1 MLYPGA
7 RRTGDAA
14 IMSAAVLSPDPTR
27 CPSCGARLVDGT
39 ACPGCSLRLTGPGA
53 QRLWEVDTALMRLDA
68 TRRELLVERAGLLDR
83 LHGAEAPAGPTVGAG
98 PPAPTTVPARAEW
111 TTQRVQNTL
120 LGLGALL
127 LAVAGIVFTA
137 VTYDQLGAGGRAAVL
152 VALTLLAGAAVPLLL
167 RRRLSATAETL
178 TAVALVLAGLDA
190 YGLRR
195 LGLLP
200 GLDALPYAALSAAV
214 LSAASAAFARL
225 VPVRLAGVAAV
236 VAAQLPVPLLL
247 VHAEASPATAGLVL
261 AGLAAADLATVTGL
275 TGRVRGHVIATLATS
290 AGAVVLVGLLTSLD
304 GAATDEPG
312 LGALA
317 LAAQAAVLAGASLL
331 LPPGLPRVLLSATPV
346 PVLAAAAFSLA
357 RPELTSAQLPLVVA
371 AVGFLAVQTAHL
383 LPDSWRPGPVTGGLA
398 VTAAAVLGVA
408 EPAVRGLLLPLTW
421 LTDPWTLS
429 GAASAREAVGVASTW
444 DGSFV
449 PPVVLATAALALAAA
464 GLVLHRLR
472 EIGVLASGAAVAAV
486 VLLPLGLDVAYP
498 AALALLLAVGTAA
511 VAAGLLLRSGPL
523 ARPSLRPAL
532 VLAGAGVALFAA
544 LWSLAD
550 QGATLVVV
558 GACALLLTAVAAW
571 STGLSAALMTAAT
584 ATAAAL
590 GTGWLGAVGVAQGR
604 ATDQVGGLLL
614 LAPALL
620 LAAAVVLDPARRA
633 GVEPVAVG
641 GGLVAAALASGDAG
655 WLSWVLAGSALLAL
669 ATALRPDRRP
679 VAVVGGLLLTASSWV
694 RLADAGVTAPEPYVL
709 PLAAIALLLGHL
721 RRRADPRTPS
731 WSAYGPGLSV
741 LLLPSLLASFDDT
754 TLTRPLLVGLAALVV
769 LLLGARSRL
778 QAPLALGGAVLAVD
792 ALQLLAPYAAA
803 LPRWMPLGLAGALLI
818 GLGATYEQRRRDL
831 DRLRDRYD
839 ALG

>member
-1 MLYPGA
+1 
-7 RRTGDAA
+7 
-14 IMSAAVLSPDPTR
+14 MSAAGLSPDPTR
-27 CPSCGARLVDGT
+27 CPACGVRLVHAT
-39 ACPGCSLRLTGPGA
+39 ACRGCSLRLTGPAA
-53 QRLWEVDTALMRLDA
+53 QRLWEVDTELLRLAA
-68 TRRELLVERAGLLDR
+68 TRRELVVERAGLLDR
-83 LHGAEAPAGPTVGAG
+83 LRGTEAAAVPDLVAAPL
-98 PPAPTTVPARAEW
+98 APTTVPARAEW

-120 LGLGALL
+120 LALGALL
-127 LAVAGIVFTA
+127 LAVAGVVFTA
-137 VTYDQLGAGGRAAVL
+137 VTYDRLGAGGRAAVL
-152 VALTLLAGAAVPLLL
+152 VVLTLLAGAAVPLLL
-167 RRRLSATAETL
+167 RRGLGATAETL
-178 TAVALVLAGLDA
+178 TAVALVLAALDA

-195 LGLLP
+195 LGVLP

-214 LSAASAAFARL
+214 LSVVSASFAHL
-225 VPVRLAGVAAV
+225 VPVRLAGAAAV

-247 VHAEASPATAGLVL
+247 VHAEAAPAAAGLVL
-261 AGLAAADLATVTGL
+261 AGLAAADLAALAGL
-275 TGRVRGHVIATLATS
+275 TGRVRGQVIATLAAS

-317 LAAQAAVLAGASLL
+317 LAAHAAVLAGASLL
-331 LPPGLPRVLLSATPV
+331 LSSGLPRLLLSAAPV
-346 PVLAAAAFSLA
+346 PVLAAAAFSVA

-398 VTAAAVLGVA
+398 VSAAAVLGVA
-408 EPAVRGLLLPLTW
+408 EPAVSGLLLPLTW

-429 GAASAREAVGVASTW
+429 GAESAREAVGVASTW
-444 DGSFV
+444 DGSV
-449 PPVVLATAALALAAA
+449 VAPVVLATAALALATA

-472 EIGVLASGAAVAAV
+472 EVGVLAAGSTVAAV
-486 VLLPLGLDVAYP
+486 LLLPLGLDVPY
-498 AALALLLAVGTAA
+498 LAGLGLLVAVGTAA
-511 VAAGLLLRSGPL
+511 VAAGLLVL
-523 ARPSLRPAL
+523 PSLRPAL
-532 VLAGAGVALFAA
+532 VVTGAGVALFAA
-544 LWSLAD
+544 VWSLAD

-558 GACALLLTAVAAW
+558 GACALLLTTVAARP
-571 STGLSAALMTAAT
+571 TGLSTAFMTAAT
-584 ATAAAL
+584 ATTAVL
-590 GTGWLGAVGVAQGR
+590 GTAWLVAAGAAQGL

-614 LAPALL
+614 LAPAVLL
-620 LAAAVVLDPARRA
+620 VAAVLLDPARRS

-641 GGLVAAALASGDAG
+641 GGLVAAVLASGDAG
-655 WLSWVLAGSALLAL
+655 WLSWVLAGCAVLAL

-679 VAVVGGLLLTASSWV
+679 AAVVGGLLLTASSWV
-694 RLADAGVTAPEPYVL
+694 RLGDAGVTAPEPYVL

-721 RRRADPRTPS
+721 RRRTDPLTPS
-731 WSAYGPGLSV
+731 WSAYGPGLS
-741 LLLPSLLASFDDT
+741 LLLIPSLLASFDDR
-754 TLTRPLLVGLAALVV
+754 TLTRPLLVGLTALVV

-803 LPRWMPLGLAGALLI
+803 LPRWMPLALAGALLV